1 MSGRWRSL
9 DCPGGTWGYEWQIG
23 LVILA
28 SVLTPLVWRWCS
40 RQGASRWQ
48 PWLWGCAMLWGLAW
62 VLMAYSLAPIEF
74 SVGFSL
80 AFNMVSL
87 LLLTALI
94 AFYCE
99 WRVFYSLSAPP
110 LIFLLFEEHW
120 VMVPPSPCTGWRSGA
135 C

>member
-1 MSGRWRSL
+1 MAA
-9 DCPGGTWGYEWQIG
+9 
-23 LVILA
+23 LA
-28 SVLTPLVWRWCS
+28 R
-40 RQGASRWQ
+40 
-48 PWLWGCAMLWGLAW
+48 GCAMLWGLAW
-62 VLMAYSLAPIEF
+62 ALMAYSLATIEF

-80 AFNMVSL
+80 AFNIVSL

-120 VMVPPSPCTGWRSGA
+120 VMVPSVTVHWLAVGGLLIILETGRRMLNRWFELAVSREYDNLCWRARWMPWPIGIP
-135 C
+135 

>member
-1 MSGRWRSL
+1 
-9 DCPGGTWGYEWQIG
+9 
-23 LVILA
+23 
-28 SVLTPLVWRWCS
+28 
-40 RQGASRWQ
+40 
-48 PWLWGCAMLWGLAW
+48 MLWGLAW

-80 AFNMVSL
+80 AFNIVSL

-120 VMVPPSPCTGWRSGA
+120 VRCLRHRALAGGRGLADHPGDGA
-135 C
+135 ADAQPLVRAGGVARV